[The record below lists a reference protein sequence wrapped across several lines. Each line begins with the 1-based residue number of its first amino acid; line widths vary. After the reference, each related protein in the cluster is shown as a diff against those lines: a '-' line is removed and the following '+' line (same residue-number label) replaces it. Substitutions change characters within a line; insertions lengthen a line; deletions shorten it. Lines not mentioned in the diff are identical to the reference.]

1 VSKRLS
7 EIPSGGN
14 ARIRGIEGG
23 LNIRQRLCELGV
35 YPGESVLVEKTGILG
50 GPLMLKVGD
59 HHIAI
64 GKGLAQKILVE

>member
-1 VSKRLS
+1 MSKRLS
-7 EIPSGGN
+7 EISSGGH
-14 ARIRGIEGG
+14 AKVQGIEGG